1 MNNQMWYYPFRH
13 TFVSSTEEDVIENR
27 EIINECNVSIEREHK
42 IILVKKVSFLLR
54 AMMFK
59 AEFQKLLF
67 FNDIVFFSMFL
78 WYSVISYLMWFIIS
92 FSLCQTLCCVEQ
104 RKRKEHHFLEVRIL
118 KRNEWLRVF
127 NHFSW

>member
-1 MNNQMWYYPFRH
+1 MWYYPFRH

-54 AMMFK
+54 AMKFK

-67 FNDIVFFSMFL
+67 LNDIFCFSMF
-78 WYSVISYLMWFIIS
+78 I
-92 FSLCQTLCCVEQ
+92 
-104 RKRKEHHFLEVRIL
+104 
-118 KRNEWLRVF
+118 
-127 NHFSW
+127 